1 MCVQYLRCM
10 RLAAPSHVGR
20 SRTRDQIRAVCTE
33 GEFLTT
39 GPPGKSH
46 SLGFAQ
52 SRGSPSSV
60 HPRSIYTGLA
70 NLSIGREQTQVKQAR

>member
-1 MCVQYLRCM
+1 MCVQYLWCM
-10 RLAAPSHVGR
+10 GLAAPSHVGR
-20 SRTRDQIRAVCTE
+20 SRTRDQIRALCTE

-52 SRGSPSSV
+52 SRGQGDKEEE
-60 HPRSIYTGLA
+60 GLTPLA
-70 NLSIGREQTQVKQAR
+70 LPLYILGLFTLGLQM